1 MKYKILVV
9 DDDKELVKMLCSYFN
24 MKQYETITA
33 TDGMEALN
41 KIKMKPDIILL
52 DINMPRMDGIEVCR
66 LIRSKVLC
74 PILFLTARV
83 DEDDKINGLLSGG
96 DDYITKPFS
105 LRELEAR
112 IVTNI
117 KREERHQQKTEYR
130 FMDEMLI
137 DYSEKIVAIAGHR
150 MEFTK
155 IEYQIIEFLSMH
167 PGQVFDKERIYA
179 QVCGYDAEGDSRTI
193 TELVRRIRKKIA
205 DYSEKEY
212 IETVWGDWIPMEK
225 IRNLSL
231 KKTILLYF
239 VISLTA
245 AFLLSGFTVH
255 FARNMQ
261 NKIWEKYIDY
271 ADYTDVFQQYGKKYE
286 IEISRPNQSQM
297 NRLDYHLS
305 EMCDFMETYSVLIFS
320 IVGSVVAVFF
330 FYKNKLK
337 TPLQELKDA
346 SQMIADNELDFHVSY
361 ENKDEMGTLCKEFEM
376 MRSDLADNNRKMWRM
391 IDDEKALRNAIA
403 HDIRSPLSILRGYQ
417 EMLLEFVSAESIKT
431 EDVIDILQTGM
442 YQIDR
447 IEHFTENMR
456 KMSHLEQRELQC
468 SEIELSELAKKIE
481 AEAAMLSKKESKLC
495 KVERVQEQNI
505 VKVDEELVMEVTDN
519 LLENAVRYAQKSIA
533 LQIKKKDGFLIISV
547 EDDGI
552 GFVDTEEKV
561 TEPFYHKNPQDDLK
575 HFGLGM
581 YISRIFCEKHGGNL
595 KIYNA
600 RQGGAHV
607 EALFKAE

>member
-1 MKYKILVV
+1 
-9 DDDKELVKMLCSYFN
+9 
-24 MKQYETITA
+24 
-33 TDGMEALN
+33 
-41 KIKMKPDIILL
+41 
-52 DINMPRMDGIEVCR
+52 
-66 LIRSKVLC
+66 
-74 PILFLTARV
+74 
-83 DEDDKINGLLSGG
+83 
-96 DDYITKPFS
+96 
-105 LRELEAR
+105 
-112 IVTNI
+112 
-117 KREERHQQKTEYR
+117 
-130 FMDEMLI
+130 
-137 DYSEKIVAIAGHR
+137 
-150 MEFTK
+150 
-155 IEYQIIEFLSMH
+155 
-167 PGQVFDKERIYA
+167 
-179 QVCGYDAEGDSRTI
+179 
-193 TELVRRIRKKIA
+193 
-205 DYSEKEY
+205 
-212 IETVWGDWIPMEK
+212 MEK

-271 ADYTDVFQQYGKKYE
+271 ADYTDVFQQHGKKYD

-297 NRLDYHLS
+297 NRLDHHLS

-376 MRSDLADNNRKMWRM
+376 MRSDLSDNNRKMWRM

>member
-1 MKYKILVV
+1 M
-9 DDDKELVKMLCSYFN
+9 
-24 MKQYETITA
+24 
-33 TDGMEALN
+33 
-41 KIKMKPDIILL
+41 
-52 DINMPRMDGIEVCR
+52 
-66 LIRSKVLC
+66 
-74 PILFLTARV
+74 
-83 DEDDKINGLLSGG
+83 
-96 DDYITKPFS
+96 
-105 LRELEAR
+105 
-112 IVTNI
+112 
-117 KREERHQQKTEYR
+117 
-130 FMDEMLI
+130 
-137 DYSEKIVAIAGHR
+137 
-150 MEFTK
+150 
-155 IEYQIIEFLSMH
+155 
-167 PGQVFDKERIYA
+167 
-179 QVCGYDAEGDSRTI
+179 
-193 TELVRRIRKKIA
+193 
-205 DYSEKEY
+205 
-212 IETVWGDWIPMEK
+212 GDWIPMEK

-286 IEISRPNQSQM
+286 IEILRPNQSQM
-297 NRLDYHLS
+297 NRLDHHLS

-320 IVGSVVAVFF
+320 IVGSVAAVFF

-376 MRSDLADNNRKMWRM
+376 MRSDLSDNNRKMWRM

>member
-1 MKYKILVV
+1 M
-9 DDDKELVKMLCSYFN
+9 
-24 MKQYETITA
+24 
-33 TDGMEALN
+33 
-41 KIKMKPDIILL
+41 
-52 DINMPRMDGIEVCR
+52 
-66 LIRSKVLC
+66 
-74 PILFLTARV
+74 
-83 DEDDKINGLLSGG
+83 
-96 DDYITKPFS
+96 
-105 LRELEAR
+105 
-112 IVTNI
+112 
-117 KREERHQQKTEYR
+117 
-130 FMDEMLI
+130 
-137 DYSEKIVAIAGHR
+137 
-150 MEFTK
+150 
-155 IEYQIIEFLSMH
+155 
-167 PGQVFDKERIYA
+167 
-179 QVCGYDAEGDSRTI
+179 
-193 TELVRRIRKKIA
+193 
-205 DYSEKEY
+205 
-212 IETVWGDWIPMEK
+212 GDWIPMEK

-271 ADYTDVFQQYGKKYE
+271 ADYTDVFQQSGKKYE

-297 NRLDYHLS
+297 NRLDHHLS

>member
-1 MKYKILVV
+1 
-9 DDDKELVKMLCSYFN
+9 
-24 MKQYETITA
+24 
-33 TDGMEALN
+33 
-41 KIKMKPDIILL
+41 
-52 DINMPRMDGIEVCR
+52 
-66 LIRSKVLC
+66 
-74 PILFLTARV
+74 
-83 DEDDKINGLLSGG
+83 
-96 DDYITKPFS
+96 
-105 LRELEAR
+105 
-112 IVTNI
+112 
-117 KREERHQQKTEYR
+117 
-130 FMDEMLI
+130 
-137 DYSEKIVAIAGHR
+137 
-150 MEFTK
+150 
-155 IEYQIIEFLSMH
+155 
-167 PGQVFDKERIYA
+167 
-179 QVCGYDAEGDSRTI
+179 
-193 TELVRRIRKKIA
+193 
-205 DYSEKEY
+205 
-212 IETVWGDWIPMEK
+212 MEK

-305 EMCDFMETYSVLIFS
+305 EMCDFMEIYSVLIFS

-519 LLENAVRYAQKSIA
+519 RNHYIPNNYQVELTELSNGKKVDSRIYPELQQMFNDARAEGLALFVREGYRTTEEQQKIMDEKINEYEKQGYSAKEAKKRAEKYVAIPDTSEHQLGLSVDINADTDKCSSEKVYQWLDENAYKY
-533 LQIKKKDGFLIISV
+533 
-547 EDDGI
+547 
-552 GFVDTEEKV
+552 GFVKRYPEDKTDITGISNEPWHYRYVGTTVAKIMKEENLCL
-561 TEPFYHKNPQDDLK
+561 EEYL
-575 HFGLGM
+575 
-581 YISRIFCEKHGGNL
+581 EKY
-595 KIYNA
+595 K
-600 RQGGAHV
+600 
-607 EALFKAE
+607 

>member
-1 MKYKILVV
+1 M
-9 DDDKELVKMLCSYFN
+9 
-24 MKQYETITA
+24 
-33 TDGMEALN
+33 
-41 KIKMKPDIILL
+41 
-52 DINMPRMDGIEVCR
+52 
-66 LIRSKVLC
+66 
-74 PILFLTARV
+74 
-83 DEDDKINGLLSGG
+83 
-96 DDYITKPFS
+96 
-105 LRELEAR
+105 
-112 IVTNI
+112 
-117 KREERHQQKTEYR
+117 
-130 FMDEMLI
+130 
-137 DYSEKIVAIAGHR
+137 
-150 MEFTK
+150 
-155 IEYQIIEFLSMH
+155 
-167 PGQVFDKERIYA
+167 
-179 QVCGYDAEGDSRTI
+179 
-193 TELVRRIRKKIA
+193 
-205 DYSEKEY
+205 
-212 IETVWGDWIPMEK
+212 GDWIPMEK

-271 ADYTDVFQQYGKKYE
+271 ADYTDVFQPYGKKYE

-297 NRLDYHLS
+297 NRLDHHLS

-376 MRSDLADNNRKMWRM
+376 MRSDLSDNNRKMWRM